1 MSDSYDYNYKVILLG
16 DGGVG
21 KSSMIQK
28 YVYNKFS
35 IHTSPTIGVV
45 NTTKIV
51 TVDDQKILLNIW
63 DTAGQE
69 KYRSMLSS
77 FFKGCRAAIL
87 VYDITNDH
95 SFKSLYYWLKQVKD
109 MGGESVKFLLIGN
122 KADLESSRAVT
133 QKVGLEMARV
143 NNMLF
148 METSCVSNYNI
159 ERAFQEIAESLYRS
173 QMGPAKPEDPE
184 TPNRMNGMN
193 GISILSHDSQIPKP
207 KKCCN

>member
-95 SFKSLYYWLKQVKD
+95 SFKSLDYWLKQVKD
-109 MGGESVKFLLIGN
+109 MSGDSVKFLLIGN
-122 KADLESSRAVT
+122 KADLESSRTVT

-173 QMGPAKPEDPE
+173 QVGPAKPLDPE
-184 TPNRMNGMN
+184 IPNRMD
-193 GISILSHDSQIPKP
+193 GISILSHDSQIPKS

>member
-1 MSDSYDYNYKVILLG
+1 MSDSYDYNYKIILLG

-45 NTTKIV
+45 NTTKV
-51 TVDDQKILLNIW
+51 VNVDGQKILLNIW

-77 FFKGCRAAIL
+77 FFRGCRAAIL
-87 VYDITNDH
+87 VYDITKDH
-95 SFKSLYYWLKQVKD
+95 TFKSLDYWLKQVKD

-133 QKVGLEMARV
+133 QKVGLEMAKV
-143 NNMLF
+143 NSMLF

-173 QMGPAKPEDPE
+173 QVGPTQMENPEMQ
-184 TPNRMNGMN
+184 NNMN
-193 GISILSHDSQIPKP
+193 GISILSHDLPSEKT